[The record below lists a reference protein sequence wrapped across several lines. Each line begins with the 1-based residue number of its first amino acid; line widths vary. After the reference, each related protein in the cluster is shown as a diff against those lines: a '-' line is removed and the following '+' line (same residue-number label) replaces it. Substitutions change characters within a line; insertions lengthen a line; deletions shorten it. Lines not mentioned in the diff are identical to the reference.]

1 MAIVGAFAHI
11 EPEANDTLESDLAAL
26 DGVSAFALDDP
37 GKIGLLI
44 EAESLDAAHRTVQ
57 RTIRNVEGV
66 LGVFPVYA
74 NAETDL

>member
-11 EPEANDTLESDLAAL
+11 ESEANDALERDLGAL

-44 EAESLDAAHRTVQ
+44 EAESLKAAHHTVQ
-57 RTIRNVEGV
+57 RTIRNVDGV